1 MINNQNNQ
9 ITRTMLAVSLN
20 TIQMSQV
27 RGGDNT
33 PPPPPPSESVPG
45 PHFPRPK

>member
-1 MINNQNNQ
+1 MNSTKKISFLRQFSWSVLTDNQLS
-9 ITRTMLAVSLN
+9 M
-20 TIQMSQV
+20 V

-33 PPPPPPSESVPG
+33 PPPPPPSEPAPS

>member
-1 MINNQNNQ
+1 MKTQKINTFAFQP
-9 ITRTMLAVSLN
+9 LAIAQLS
-20 TIQMSQV
+20 SV

-33 PPPPPPSESVPG
+33 PPPPPPSESVPS

>member
-1 MINNQNNQ
+1 MKTQKNIQNTQAGLILSN
-9 ITRTMLAVSLN
+9 
-20 TIQMSQV
+20 SQLSAV

-33 PPPPPPSESVPG
+33 PPPPPPSESVPS

>member
-1 MINNQNNQ
+1 MEKYQKIHAMTA
-9 ITRTMLAVSLN
+9 IRLSG
-20 TIQMSQV
+20 SQLSAI

-33 PPPPPPSESVPG
+33 PPPPPPSESVPS